1 MQVEEEEREE
11 LSVSQ
16 SALCHARHFARL
28 VDVTY
33 KIYPD

>member
-11 LSVSQ
+11 LSQ
-16 SALCHARHFARL
+16 SALCHARHFAIL
-28 VDVTY
+28 VDVTN